1 VLRTATRRI
10 LSLVI
15 LTAAGA
21 QAGAGEVSAPR
32 RKGAAMRKPVAGVLT
47 ACLMGSAAV
56 AQGAPAGESARTLIT
71 NVRVWDGT
79 STRLSG
85 ATNVLIE
92 GNRIK
97 AISPAAQPD
106 TGTTVID
113 GGGRTLMPGLINAH
127 LHLALPDSIPNVESN
142 LLPGD
147 VIIGSQLM
155 ARGYLLDGFTT
166 LRDAGGNVFA
176 VKKAIDR
183 GDLVGP
189 RIYPSGALISQLGGH
204 FDLRN
209 LSQKKGESQM
219 ERIGNVA
226 IADGVDEVL
235 VAARKNFRL
244 NASQLKICVGGGAAS
259 HFDPVDT
266 MQFTPEEIQAAV
278 TTANNWKT
286 YVAAHIF
293 TPEAM
298 HIAADLGV
306 KVFDHAF
313 LIDEGAMQKVVEKGI
328 FLAPQMNGLSPE
340 LLRNPILGPANLAK
354 VKAVHEQ
361 ASGFVGL
368 IEKYKPKVAY
378 ADDAFGTEEVV
389 ARQRRFE
396 LGYRASVFGNL
407 ETLRQATSVNGEM
420 MAMTGP
426 RNPYP
431 GKLGVIEKG
440 ALADI
445 LVVDGNP
452 LEDISILG
460 GTTEWFDAPM
470 PTEIETLRL
479 IMKDGKIYKNTL

>member
-1 VLRTATRRI
+1 MMKSRDLSHLLPVVTALLLFAQPVLAQEEEASPQI
-10 LSLVI
+10 LF
-15 LTAAGA
+15 
-21 QAGAGEVSAPR
+21 
-32 RKGAAMRKPVAGVLT
+32 
-47 ACLMGSAAV
+47 
-56 AQGAPAGESARTLIT
+56 T
-71 NVRVWDGT
+71 NVNIFDGT
-79 STRLSG
+79 SEELAKG
-85 ATNVLIE
+85 LDVLIE
-92 GNRIK
+92 GNLIK
-97 AISPAAQPD
+97 QVGKDLKAKTQA
-106 TGTTVID
+106 TVID

-155 ARGYLLDGFTT
+155 AKGYLLDGFTT

-209 LSQKKGESQM
+209 LSQRKGESQM

-235 VAARKNFRL
+235 VAARKNLRL
-244 NASQLKICVGGGAAS
+244 SASQLKICVGGGAAS

-266 MQFTPEEIQAAV
+266 MQFTREEIQAAV

-286 YVAAHIF
+286 YVGAHIF

-306 KVFDHAF
+306 KAFDHAF
-313 LIDEGAMQKVVEKGI
+313 LIDEGAMKKVVKKGI
-328 FLAPQMNGLSPE
+328 FLVPQMNGLSPE

-354 VKAVHEQ
+354 VKAVHAQ
-361 ASGFVGL
+361 ASQFVEL
-368 IEKYKPKVAY
+368 IKKYKPKVAY
-378 ADDAFGTEEVV
+378 ADDAFGTQEVV
-389 ARQRRFE
+389 SRQRRFE
-396 LGYRASVFGNL
+396 LGYRASVFGNF
-407 ETLRQATSVNGEM
+407 ETLRQATSVNAEM

-431 GKLGVIEKG
+431 GRLGVIEEG
-440 ALADI
+440 ALADV
-445 LVVDGNP
+445 LLVDGNP
-452 LEDISILG
+452 LEDISVLG
-460 GTTEWFDAPM
+460 GTNEWFDAPV
-470 PTEIETLRL
+470 PTEIKTLRV
-479 IMKDGKIYKNTL
+479 IMKDGKIYKNTLE

>member
-1 VLRTATRRI
+1 MTRI
-10 LSLVI
+10 HSI
-15 LTAAGA
+15 AAGVAAALLCFAGSPAWA
-21 QAGAGEVSAPR
+21 QAEKAEPQVLFTNVNVFDGKTDGLAAGMNVLVEGNLIKNVA
-32 RKGAAMRKPVAGVLT
+32 KGAIDAP
-47 ACLMGSAAV
+47 
-56 AQGAPAGESARTLIT
+56 GA
-71 NVRVWDGT
+71 
-79 STRLSG
+79 
-85 ATNVLIE
+85 
-92 GNRIK
+92 
-97 AISPAAQPD
+97 
-106 TGTTVID
+106 TVID

-155 ARGYLLDGFTT
+155 AKDYLFDGFTT

-183 GDLVGP
+183 GDLEGP

-244 NASQLKICVGGGAAS
+244 TASQLKICVGGGAAS

-266 MQFTPEEIQAAV
+266 MQFTVEEIQAAV

-286 YVAAHIF
+286 YVGAHIF

-306 KVFDHAF
+306 MAFDHAF
-313 LIDEGAMQKVVEKGI
+313 LIDEGAMKKVVQKGI
-328 FLAPQMNGLSPE
+328 YLVPQMNGLSPE
-340 LLRNPILGPANLAK
+340 LLRSPILGPANLAK

-361 ASGFVGL
+361 AGEFVNL
-368 IEKYKPKVAY
+368 IKKYKPKVAF
-378 ADDAFGTEEVV
+378 ADDAFGTKDVV
-389 ARQRRFE
+389 SKQRRYE
-396 LGYRASVFGNL
+396 LGYRASVFGNF

-445 LVVDGNP
+445 LLVDGNP
-452 LEDISILG
+452 REDVSVLG
-460 GTTEWFDAPM
+460 GTTEFFNDTAT
-470 PTEIETLRL
+470 TEIKTLRV